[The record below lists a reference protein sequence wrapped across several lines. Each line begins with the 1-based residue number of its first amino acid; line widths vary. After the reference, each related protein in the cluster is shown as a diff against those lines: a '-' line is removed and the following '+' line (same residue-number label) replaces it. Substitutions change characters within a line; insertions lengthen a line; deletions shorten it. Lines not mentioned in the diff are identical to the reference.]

1 VTKKR
6 MKLAHIV
13 IVMYFAIQEVVL
25 LVALMC
31 LCHVIAERRSSDS
44 LVRFLS
50 VPSLLVRVHVVSS

>member
-1 VTKKR
+1 MTKKR
-6 MKLAHIV
+6 MKLVHIV

-25 LVALMC
+25 LVVLMC
-31 LCHVIAERRSSDS
+31 LCHVIVERRSSDS